1 MLKKVIP
8 IVILLCLIFS
18 ISVIAENEMPT
29 SEDTVTE
36 VSEQMPQGAEERPQG
51 VRRNMGTPPSGDMQN
66 PGTPP
71 NVSNS
76 TMPPKGMNRGQKPSG
91 EITPPQNAEV
101 DSAVNVPQSTPA
113 AKETAENTTSTDE
126 QNNHDTEENPQF
138 EGRMP
143 GGMQGGFPGN
153 IQNNNQQ
160 TKDAEPMTFWGFVK
174 TYSTPIASVILLALA
189 FIFVIF
195 YRRKNY

>member
-18 ISVIAENEMPT
+18 ISVIAENEMTT

-36 VSEQMPQGAEERPQG
+36 VSEQIPQGAEERPQG
-51 VRRNMGTPPSGDMQN
+51 VRRNMGTPPSGDMQGRTS
-66 PGTPP
+66 P
-71 NVSNS
+71 
-76 TMPPKGMNRGQKPSG
+76 TMPNGKTPREGMNRGQKPSG
-91 EITPPQNAEV
+91 EVTPPQNTEFGNTEKV
-101 DSAVNVPQSTPA
+101 SQSTPA
-113 AKETAENTTSTDE
+113 AKETAENETSTDE
-126 QNNHDTEENPQF
+126 QNNHNTEEKSQF

-153 IQNNNQQ
+153 MQNNNQH

-174 TYSTPIASVILLALA
+174 TYSTPITSVILLALA

>member
-8 IVILLCLIFS
+8 IVVALCLIFS
-18 ISVIAENEMPT
+18 ISVMAENEIPA
-29 SEDTVTE
+29 SEEMVPE
-36 VSEQMPQGAEERPQG
+36 VSEQISQGAEEQPQG
-51 VRRNMGTPPSGDMQN
+51 VRVNMGTPPSGDMQ
-66 PGTPP
+66 GRTPP
-71 NVSNS
+71 
-76 TMPPKGMNRGQKPSG
+76 TMPNGKIPREGMNRGQKPSG

-113 AKETAENTTSTDE
+113 AKETAENATSTDE

-153 IQNNNQQ
+153 MQNNNQQ

-174 TYSTPIASVILLALA
+174 TYSTPIISVILLAVA

>member
-18 ISVIAENEMPT
+18 ISVMAENEIPA
-29 SEDTVTE
+29 SEEMVPE
-36 VSEQMPQGAEERPQG
+36 VSEQISQGAEEQPQG
-51 VRRNMGTPPSGDMQN
+51 VRGNMGTPPSGDMQ
-66 PGTPP
+66 GRTPP

-76 TMPPKGMNRGQKPSG
+76 AMPPKGMNTGQKPSG

-153 IQNNNQQ
+153 MQNNNQQ

-174 TYSTPIASVILLALA
+174 TYSTPIASVIFLALA

>member
-1 MLKKVIP
+1 
-8 IVILLCLIFS
+8 
-18 ISVIAENEMPT
+18 MPT
-29 SEDTVTE
+29 SEDNVTD
-36 VSEQMPQGAEERPQG
+36 VSEQMPQGAEEGPQG
-51 VRRNMGTPPSGDMQN
+51 VRRNMGTPPSDDMQN
-66 PGTPP
+66 RGTPP

-76 TMPPKGMNRGQKPSG
+76 AMPPKGMNRGQKPSG
-91 EITPPQNAEV
+91 EVTPPQNTEFGNTEKV
-101 DSAVNVPQSTPA
+101 SQSTPA
-113 AKETAENTTSTDE
+113 AKETAENETSTDE

-153 IQNNNQQ
+153 MQNNNQQ

>member
-1 MLKKVIP
+1 MSFV
-8 IVILLCLIFS
+8 VSSLCPSRYFLTTSGHRTTFERS
-18 ISVIAENEMPT
+18 ALAECL
-29 SEDTVTE
+29 
-36 VSEQMPQGAEERPQG
+36 
-51 VRRNMGTPPSGDMQN
+51 
-66 PGTPP
+66 
-71 NVSNS
+71 
-76 TMPPKGMNRGQKPSG
+76 KPSG

-143 GGMQGGFPGN
+143 GGMQGSFPGN
-153 IQNNNQQ
+153 MQNNNQQ

>member
-29 SEDTVTE
+29 SEDTVAE

-51 VRRNMGTPPSGDMQN
+51 VRRNMGTPPSGDMQ
-66 PGTPP
+66 
-71 NVSNS
+71 
-76 TMPPKGMNRGQKPSG
+76 
-91 EITPPQNAEV
+91 
-101 DSAVNVPQSTPA
+101 
-113 AKETAENTTSTDE
+113 
-126 QNNHDTEENPQF
+126 
-138 EGRMP
+138 
-143 GGMQGGFPGN
+143 GGFPGN
-153 IQNNNQQ
+153 MQSNSRQ
-160 TKDAEPMTFWGFVK
+160 TQEAEPMTFGSFVK
-174 TYSTPIASVILLALA
+174 TYSTPITSVILLTLA

>member
-51 VRRNMGTPPSGDMQN
+51 VRRNMGTPPSGDMQGRTS
-66 PGTPP
+66 P
-71 NVSNS
+71 
-76 TMPPKGMNRGQKPSG
+76 TMPNGKTPREGMNRGQKPSG
-91 EITPPQNAEV
+91 EITPPQNAEG

-113 AKETAENTTSTDE
+113 AKENAENTTSTDE

-153 IQNNNQQ
+153 MQNNNQQ

-174 TYSTPIASVILLALA
+174 TYSTPITSVILLALA

>member
-18 ISVIAENEMPT
+18 ISVMAENEIST
-29 SEDTVTE
+29 SEETVPE
-36 VSEQMPQGAEERPQG
+36 VLEQIPQGAEEQPQG
-51 VRRNMGTPPSGDMQN
+51 DRGNKGTPPSGDM
-66 PGTPP
+66 PDRTSP
-71 NVSNS
+71 
-76 TMPPKGMNRGQKPSG
+76 TMPNAKTPREGMNRGQKPSG
-91 EITPPQNAEV
+91 EVTPPKNTEFGNTEKVSQST
-101 DSAVNVPQSTPA
+101 SAVEES
-113 AKETAENTTSTDE
+113 AENETSTDE
-126 QNNHDTEENPQF
+126 QNNHNTEENPQF

-153 IQNNNQQ
+153 MQSNSGQ
-160 TKDAEPMTFWGFVK
+160 TQEAEPMTFGSFVK
-174 TYSTPIASVILLALA
+174 TYSTPITSVILLALA

>member
-29 SEDTVTE
+29 GEDTVTE
-36 VSEQMPQGAEERPQG
+36 VSEQ
-51 VRRNMGTPPSGDMQN
+51 
-66 PGTPP
+66 
-71 NVSNS
+71 
-76 TMPPKGMNRGQKPSG
+76 MPPKGMNRGQKPSG

-138 EGRMP
+138 EGRIP
-143 GGMQGGFPGN
+143 GGMQGGFPDN
-153 IQNNNQQ
+153 MQNNNQQ

>member
-1 MLKKVIP
+1 MT
-8 IVILLCLIFS
+8 
-18 ISVIAENEMPT
+18 T

-36 VSEQMPQGAEERPQG
+36 VSEQIPQGAEERPQG
-51 VRRNMGTPPSGDMQN
+51 VRRNMGTPPSGDMQGRTS
-66 PGTPP
+66 P
-71 NVSNS
+71 
-76 TMPPKGMNRGQKPSG
+76 TMPNGKTPREGMNRGQKPSG
-91 EITPPQNAEV
+91 EVTPPQNTEFGNTEKV
-101 DSAVNVPQSTPA
+101 SQSTPA
-113 AKETAENTTSTDE
+113 AKETAENETSTDE
-126 QNNHDTEENPQF
+126 QNNHNTEENSQF

-153 IQNNNQQ
+153 MQNNNQH

-174 TYSTPIASVILLALA
+174 TYSTPITSVILLALA

>member
-18 ISVIAENEMPT
+18 ISVIAQNEMPT

-36 VSEQMPQGAEERPQG
+36 VSEQMPQGAEEQPRG
-51 VRRNMGTPPSGDMQN
+51 VRGNMGTLPSGDMQ
-66 PGTPP
+66 GRTPP
-71 NVSNS
+71 
-76 TMPPKGMNRGQKPSG
+76 TMPNGKIPREGMNRGQKPSG

-138 EGRMP
+138 EGRKP

-153 IQNNNQQ
+153 MQNNNQQ
-160 TKDAEPMTFWGFVK
+160 AKDAEPMTFWGFVK